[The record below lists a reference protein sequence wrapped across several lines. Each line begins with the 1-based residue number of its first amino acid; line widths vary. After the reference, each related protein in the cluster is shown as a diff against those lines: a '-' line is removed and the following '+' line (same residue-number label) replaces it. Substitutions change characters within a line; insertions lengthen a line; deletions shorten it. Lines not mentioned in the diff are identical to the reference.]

1 MNDSQPDTNAE
12 ATAAGEYQV
21 LARKYRPKTFKELI
35 GQDAMVRTLSNA
47 FAQNR
52 VHHAFVMTGVRGV
65 GKTSTARIIAR
76 ALNCIGPDGNGGPT
90 TEPCGQCEHCIA
102 IAADRHV
109 DVLEMDAASNNSVD
123 NIRELIDGVRYRP
136 ASARYKVYIIDEV
149 HMLSKA
155 AFNALLKTLEEPPE
169 HVIFIFATTEIR
181 RVPITVLSRCQRF
194 DLRRVP
200 AETLAEHFAGIAKKE
215 GAEITEGALHLLA
228 RAADGSVRDG
238 LSLLDQAIAHA
249 EGTVDDV
256 RVRDMLGLADRAR
269 TFDLLESVL
278 KGDIET
284 ALNEFAAQYKDGAD
298 PISVIEDML
307 DLVHWL
313 TRVKVMPT
321 SLDAPEVPEQER
333 TKGGE
338 IAAALRMPILT
349 RAWQLLLKGLEEVR
363 YAPAP
368 AAAAEMV
375 LVRLAYAADLPTPGD
390 ALKALQEGTDVPAG
404 SPASGPSGG
413 GGGGARAA
421 AGGGSEAR
429 GRPMEQSSPAPAQS
443 PAPQARAFPDLAA
456 VAALAEELREG
467 LLAAFLVNQ
476 VRPVRFEP
484 GTLEFAAE
492 GNVSREMVQK
502 LKGFLEEH
510 TGMPWSVALARE
522 STAETIAD
530 KRAQARQAARNDAAG
545 HPLVKAVLETFPG
558 ATVED
563 VRKIARAPSVAE
575 ALEAVVDPDEIPD
588 DLPDV

>member
-1 MNDSQPDTNAE
+1 
-12 ATAAGEYQV
+12 
-21 LARKYRPKTFKELI
+21 
-35 GQDAMVRTLSNA
+35 
-47 FAQNR
+47 
-52 VHHAFVMTGVRGV
+52 
-65 GKTSTARIIAR
+65 
-76 ALNCIGPDGNGGPT
+76 
-90 TEPCGQCEHCIA
+90 
-102 IAADRHV
+102 
-109 DVLEMDAASNNSVD
+109 
-123 NIRELIDGVRYRP
+123 
-136 ASARYKVYIIDEV
+136 
-149 HMLSKA
+149 
-155 AFNALLKTLEEPPE
+155 
-169 HVIFIFATTEIR
+169 
-181 RVPITVLSRCQRF
+181 
-194 DLRRVP
+194 
-200 AETLAEHFAGIAKKE
+200 
-215 GAEITEGALHLLA
+215 
-228 RAADGSVRDG
+228 
-238 LSLLDQAIAHA
+238 
-249 EGTVDDV
+249 
-256 RVRDMLGLADRAR
+256 
-269 TFDLLESVL
+269 
-278 KGDIET
+278 
-284 ALNEFAAQYKDGAD
+284 
-298 PISVIEDML
+298 
-307 DLVHWL
+307 
-313 TRVKVMPT
+313 
-321 SLDAPEVPEQER
+321 
-333 TKGGE
+333 
-338 IAAALRMPILT
+338 
-349 RAWQLLLKGLEEVR
+349 
-363 YAPAP
+363 
-368 AAAAEMV
+368 V